1 MSYSHTTPNGT
12 IIVFGEEEHYH
23 HCRLD
28 YLHWIEQSPIHPVG
42 VSFEAFVEGEWY
54 NKERC
59 IVEGIIEPL
68 SNISTIH
75 FPPSIHPIGLL
86 GSIRL
91 EDCEAEASGYTTYDH
106 AINIDSSEVSMY
118 NVTFGHGGI
127 EPIELKPKRK
137 RRRKKKK
144 PDDNINRMDLLDLE
158 D

>member
-75 FPPSIHPIGLL
+75 FPPSIHPIGPL

-91 EDCEAEASGYTTYDH
+91 ENCEANGYTTNNH
-106 AINIDSSEVSMY
+106 TTNINSFESASMY
-118 NVTFGHGGI
+118 NITFEQRGI
-127 EPIELKPKRK
+127 EPIEQKPKRK
-137 RRRKKKK
+137 RKRKNKK